1 MADVFE
7 DTASRLWWGV
17 RRFLWVFIIT
27 VPAAAAIF
35 ISAGASGFGREY
47 EATALVIATKQP
59 LPINAYAKLG
69 ENIFSGGAVA
79 EKAVNDGRLSIKPS
93 NLIPEHARLEPV
105 QENIIYRVIGTHA
118 DRNVAADIA
127 NAVANA
133 FVVELNRPG
142 EGVGEF
148 AVQDIARVP
157 SAASDAIATV
167 PVLGILGIALGLL
180 VGVAVVGMFLT
191 MRRPVLGADEAA
203 ALVGSPLA
211 GTPTLPSM
219 RGVPAEGSRVPGLA
233 ATVKRLFPNPIG
245 TIVLI
250 SAPGDEE
257 VRTVLAQFVAAAH
270 GREIRTYLVPSKDEG
285 AQRLYEHLESD
296 GRVIITKT
304 LPDPSTWTRTAIV
317 IDGPSAKGSD
327 APQMIPETA
336 QIVLVVRQGAPR
348 SRILDVASQFLPGEI
363 SSVVFVRRGHSW
375 PWMVSPRST
384 LPPAASPAE
393 APAASS
399 TPAPPAQAPAPR
411 PAIQDRPAERPAQ
424 TAPGAPAARRPEP
437 PTTVPGSPPS
447 ARPIQPDAS
456 GPRPA
461 TTIEAPKPADAKP
474 SSKGERPGW
483 TPSSELEREE
493 RRLRSMMPPRAR
505 PEQPLLWQPPREPR
519 PPRQINLD
527 DLNDVPADSSNGK
540 DGADE
545 APSAPRDGGSVN
557 RRDAAE

>member
-59 LPINAYAKLG
+59 LPIDAYAKLG

-93 NLIPEHARLEPV
+93 SLIPEYARLDPV

-118 DRNVAADIA
+118 NRNVAADIA
-127 NAVANA
+127 NAVATA
-133 FVVELNRPG
+133 FVAELNRPG

-167 PVLGILGIALGLL
+167 PVLGVLGIALGLL

-191 MRRPVLGADEAA
+191 IRRPVLGADEAA
-203 ALVGSPLA
+203 ALTGAPLA

-233 ATVKRLFPNPIG
+233 ATVKRLFPKPIG

-257 VRTVLAQFVAAAH
+257 VRTVLAQLIAATH
-270 GREIRTYLVPSKDEG
+270 GRETRTYLVPSKDEG
-285 AQRLYEHLESD
+285 VRRLYEHVESD
-296 GRVIITKT
+296 ARVIVSKE
-304 LPDPSTWTRTAIV
+304 LPDPSAWARTAMV

-327 APQMIPETA
+327 APQMVPETA
-336 QIVLVVRQGAPR
+336 QIILVVRQGAPR

-363 SSVVFVRRGHSW
+363 AAVVFVRRGHAW
-375 PWMVSPRST
+375 PWLVSPRT
-384 LPPAASPAE
+384 TPLPAATTHDARVTPSAPGPTIPPRPAVL
-393 APAASS
+393 AR
-399 TPAPPAQAPAPR
+399 PAPR
-411 PAIQDRPAERPAQ
+411 PAQPAQEAPTAHRPA
-424 TAPGAPAARRPEP
+424 P
-437 PTTVPGSPPS
+437 PTQQPASPPS
-447 ARPIQPDAS
+447 ASPVPQDRSGLRPG
-456 GPRPA
+456 GP
-461 TTIEAPKPADAKP
+461 TIEGPKPAG
-474 SSKGERPGW
+474 SKASTQVERPGW
-483 TPSSELEREE
+483 TPASALEREE
-493 RRLRSMMPPRAR
+493 RRLRSMMPPRAQ
-505 PEQPLLWQPPREPR
+505 PEQPLLWQPARDPR

-527 DLNDVPADSSNGK
+527 DLDDVAPDLSNGK
-540 DGADE
+540 DAGDE
-545 APSAPRDGGSVN
+545 AQSAPRDGGSVTP
-557 RRDAAE
+557 RDPE